1 VSISTFP
8 QTYLGGAAAAVI
20 SKIEPP
26 GISRLPCPDDATWR
40 ALRSKDITAS
50 VAAAL
55 IGEHEWETAY
65 SLYQAKAGAIENDVE
80 DAGPVRRGRLLEPVA
95 VQVLREEHPG
105 WMIRHN
111 SGEARVYYR
120 DATARMGATPD
131 VEAHDPSRGP
141 GVVQIKSV
149 EASVFRKKWRNE
161 GGEVEPPLW
170 IAVQAIIEA
179 ALTGAEWAAV
189 APIVVGHGV
198 DMPLIDIPLNSAP
211 AIMARLRREV
221 RDFWSRIEEGDPPPP
236 DYARDG
242 AVISRLYAEDDGAEV
257 DITPDE
263 ALLASLELRDHYLA
277 VEKAGRAAEEARATI
292 DARLRHLLKNAVRGR
307 LPDGRIIEAK
317 TTRVKGR
324 NQIIEP
330 YSFRPVKIKETKQ

>member
-1 VSISTFP
+1 VTISTFP
-8 QTYLGGAAAAVI
+8 QTSLGGAAAAVV
-20 SKIEPP
+20 SKIDPP
-26 GISRLPCPDDATWR
+26 GVSRIPCPDDGTWR
-40 ALRSKDITAS
+40 ALRSRDITAS

-95 VQVLREEHPG
+95 VQVLREEHPD
-105 WMIRHN
+105 WIIRHN

-120 DATARMGATPD
+120 DTTARMGATPD

-170 IAVQAIIEA
+170 IAVQAIVEA
-179 ALTGAEWAAV
+179 AFTGAEWAAV

-198 DMPLIDIPLNSAP
+198 DMPLINIPLDSAP
-211 AIMARLRREV
+211 AIMARLRKKV
-221 RDFWSRIEEGDPPPP
+221 RDFWHRIEENYPPPP

-242 AVISRLYAEDDGAEV
+242 AVIARLYAEDDGGEV
-257 DITPDE
+257 DLTANPRGLELIAQRAALKERE
-263 ALLASLELRDHYLA
+263 AAGAEAAKERAIIDAELIAMLGNAACGLLA
-277 VEKAGRAAEEARATI
+277 
-292 DARLRHLLKNAVRGR
+292 
-307 LPDGRIIEAK
+307 DGRRVEAK
-317 TTRVKGR
+317 TIRRK
-324 NQIIEP
+324 P
-330 YSFRPVKIKETKQ
+330 YSVAASSYRSIKVK